1 MRCECGEPIEPGQK
15 FCIVCGRK
23 IIDAAVSDEDAS
35 LVRNTVDQDDA
46 APDDSSGLTDGS
58 EAVSDGDT
66 AVLDDFSLVTDESSN
81 KADDFETDD
90 SSVPSHESG
99 KKRTWHKVI
108 IAVIVVLAL
117 VLAGFGGFALWGMK
131 NGAAKTSASDKDTVH
146 YSDSKASKVHKK
158 TVIVLYGKD
167 GKPLEQY
174 KVNVMDDSGAV
185 SSHSVTDGEFT
196 PDEVGMKP
204 GKQYTV
210 VAKDPSGN
218 VYSLPKTDVRPDSE
232 ASDAVHGD
240 KLDVKPSDS
249 QQDAKTEES
258 SSCSRQKMYL
268 AYYDVISSLQEKYGE
283 GKVATDSG
291 YDAGYLHGLS
301 VVLLADSDGDG
312 ENDEL
317 ITVHDNESGKT
328 DTDLMG
334 WRYKP
339 EGWTVQAW
347 NYDSEKGKASAWYKG
362 KPVST
367 QSGWVFLELASN
379 KNGEI
384 TLTDGGMPGSDGDY
398 DYTDYLL
405 SPIGPQIS
413 MEGDGEHTL
422 IQGKETLSKTQETID
437 TIKQGMMTDC
447 NVSSAKSDD
456 SSKTVDDMQIAVG
469 GSYAKGYVLRDGVVW
484 AIDDN
489 GKASKLTGMPA
500 ISKLFIGGFN
510 GNYALAKD
518 GSLWAWGNPLSI
530 FGLGSLGDGKP
541 GEDDFNKKSDKPV
554 KVHNLK
560 NVATMYSGQGRSY
573 AVLKD
578 GTAWTWGDECSSS
591 GCSESYG
598 EEILE
603 PKQIDGL
610 KDVIDI
616 AGWYGV
622 NYALKSDG
630 TVLRWIDSKG
640 TAKPDLPLEPTDIYG
655 LPKIKSM
662 SIGYEG
668 RYFLD
673 EQGNVWTPSTSS
685 GVETT
690 VTEPVT
696 LSALPSIKM
705 IKQVDANED
714 VGPVAYFIGTDGEL
728 WAHGANGATC
738 GGGNSAALGDGTCT
752 TSDDPVQA
760 KGISKVRDVTVAWGN
775 SWALTDSGDL
785 YQWGTCNG
793 SGEQANIPKKI
804 ESGSVQKIYAAP
816 SSYLMMVKKDGSIW
830 GKSVS
835 PTGDSGDFIQIQGIE

>member
-23 IIDAAVSDEDAS
+23 ITDGVVSDEDTS
-35 LVRNTVDQDDA
+35 PVRNTADQADA
-46 APDDSSGLTDGS
+46 TPDDSSKLS
-58 EAVSDGDT
+58 GDSAEVPGDDT
-66 AVLDDFSLVTDESSN
+66 VVLDDFSSVSDESSDE
-81 KADDFETDD
+81 KDG
-90 SSVPSHESG
+90 SSVPSHGS
-99 KKRTWHKVI
+99 KSKRAWHKVI
-108 IAVIVVLAL
+108 IAVLVVLAL

-131 NGAAKTSASDKDTVH
+131 NGAAKASASDKNTVH

-174 KVNVMDDSGAV
+174 QVNVMDSSGSV
-185 SSHSVTDGEFT
+185 SSHSVTDGQFT

-218 VYSLPKTDVRPDSE
+218 VYSLPKTNVRPDSDT
-232 ASDAVHGD
+232 SDDVHGD

-249 QQDAKTEES
+249 QQDSKTEES
-258 SSCSRQKMYL
+258 SACAKQKMYL
-268 AYYDVISSLQEKYGE
+268 AYYDVITSLQKKYGE
-283 GKVATDSG
+283 GEITTDSG

-312 ENDEL
+312 EDDEL
-317 ITVHDNESGKT
+317 ITVHDNDNDETGAEVL
-328 DTDLMG
+328 DD
-334 WRYKP
+334 WRSSP

-347 NYDSEKGKASAWYKG
+347 SYDAETGKASDWYKEN
-362 KPVST
+362 PVHSNG
-367 QSGWVFLELASN
+367 GWFFFEQAADENGRVTLPDSEILGYDSNLE
-379 KNGEI
+379 
-384 TLTDGGMPGSDGDY
+384 
-398 DYTDYLL
+398 YTDYLL
-405 SPIGPQIS
+405 SPIGSRFSLGSLGNNHAIIS
-413 MEGDGEHTL
+413 GED
-422 IQGKETLSKTQETID
+422 TLSKTQETID
-437 TIKQGMMTDC
+437 TIKQCMMADC

-456 SSKTVDDMQIAVG
+456 SSKAVDDMQIAVG

-489 GKASKLTGMPA
+489 GKASKMTGLPA
-500 ISKLFIGGFN
+500 VSKLFIGGFN

-518 GSLWAWGNPLSI
+518 GSLWAWGNPSSI

-541 GEDDFNKKSDKPV
+541 GEDDFSKKSGNPV

-560 NVATMYSGQGRSY
+560 NVATMYSGLGRSY

-591 GCSESYG
+591 GCSESDG

-610 KDVIDI
+610 QDVVDV
-616 AGWYGV
+616 AGWHGV

-630 TVLRWIDSKG
+630 SVLRWVDKRRSYDG
-640 TAKPDLPLEPTDIYG
+640 DLPLKPTAISG
-655 LPKIKSM
+655 LPKIKSI
-662 SIGYEG
+662 SIGYAG
-668 RYFLD
+668 FCLLD
-673 EQGNVWTPSTSS
+673 EQGNVWDTYSYSS
-685 GVETT
+685 GDEPLVE
-690 VTEPVT
+690 PRK
-696 LSALPSIKM
+696 LKNLPAIKT

-714 VGPVAYFIGTDGEL
+714 VGNVAYFIGTNGEL
-728 WAHGANGATC
+728 WAYGSNSATC
-738 GGGNSAALGDGTCT
+738 GDGNSAALGDGTCT
-752 TSDDPVQA
+752 TPDDPVQV
-760 KGISKVRDVTVAWGN
+760 KGVSKVRDVTVAWGS

-793 SGEQANIPKKI
+793 TGEKANIPKKI
-804 ESGSVQKIYAAP
+804 ESGSVQQIYAAP

-835 PTGDSGDFIQIQGIE
+835 PTGKSDDFTQIQGIK

>member
-23 IIDAAVSDEDAS
+23 ITDAAVPDEDAS
-35 LVRNTVDQDDA
+35 LVRNIVDQDDA
-46 APDDSSGLTDGS
+46 APDDSSELSDDSAKVPDDDTVVLGDLS
-58 EAVSDGDT
+58 SVS
-66 AVLDDFSLVTDESSN
+66 DESS
-81 KADDFETDD
+81 DETDD

-117 VLAGFGGFALWGMK
+117 VLVGFGGFALWGMK
-131 NGAAKTSASDKDTVH
+131 NSVAKTATSDKDTVH
-146 YSDSKASKVHKK
+146 YSDSKASKIHKK

-174 KVNVMDDSGAV
+174 QVNVMDGSGEI
-185 SSHSVTDGEFT
+185 SSHSVTNGQFT
-196 PDEVGMKP
+196 PAEVGMKP

-218 VYSLPKTDVRPDSE
+218 VYSLPKTNVRPDSDT
-232 ASDAVHGD
+232 SGDVHGD

-258 SSCSRQKMYL
+258 SACAKQKMYL
-268 AYYDVISSLQEKYGE
+268 AYYDVIASLQKKYGE
-283 GKVATDSG
+283 GEIRADSE
-291 YDAGYLHGLS
+291 DDPGYLHGLS
-301 VVLLADSDGDG
+301 IVLLIDSDGDG
-312 ENDEL
+312 DGDEL
-317 ITVHDNESGKT
+317 VTVHDTENDKNIHSVWGYGTEKWAVQT
-328 DTDLMG
+328 
-334 WRYKP
+334 WRY
-339 EGWTVQAW
+339 
-347 NYDSEKGKASAWYKG
+347 DEKTGKALNEHKG
-362 KPVST
+362 EPSHRNG
-367 QSGWVFLELASN
+367 GWIFLELIMD
-379 KNGEI
+379 KNGHV
-384 TLTDGGMPGSDGDY
+384 TLQEGEDHELNSDSE
-398 DYTDYLL
+398 YTNYQIF
-405 SPIGPQIS
+405 PIGDQFTSESSENYTRIS
-413 MEGDGEHTL
+413 GE
-422 IQGKETLSKTQETID
+422 ETLSKTQETID

-456 SSKTVDDMQIAVG
+456 SSKAVDDMQIAVG

-489 GKASKLTGMPA
+489 GKASKMTGLPV

-518 GSLWAWGNPLSI
+518 GSLWAWGNPSSI
-530 FGLGSLGDGKP
+530 DSTGSLGDGKSGSDYGSEGP
-541 GEDDFNKKSDKPV
+541 DKPV
-554 KVHNLK
+554 KVHGLK
-560 NVATMYSGQGRSY
+560 NVVTVHSGIGKSY

-578 GTAWTWGDECSSS
+578 GTAWVWGDDRSLPGGDDSI
-591 GCSESYG
+591 G
-598 EEILE
+598 EAIHE
-603 PKQIDGL
+603 PEQVDGL
-610 KDVIDI
+610 KDVVDF
-616 AGWYGV
+616 AGWYDV

-690 VTEPVT
+690 VTEPVK

-714 VGPVAYFIGTDGEL
+714 VGGVAYFIGTNGEL
-728 WAHGANGATC
+728 WAYGSNGATC
-738 GGGNSAALGDGTCT
+738 GDGNSAALGDGTCT
-752 TSDDPVQA
+752 TPDDPVRV

-785 YQWGTCNG
+785 YQWGTRNG

-804 ESGSVQKIYAAP
+804 ESGSVRKIYAAP

-830 GKSVS
+830 GMSVS
-835 PTGDSGDFIQIQGIE
+835 PTGKSDDFTQIQGIK

>member
-23 IIDAAVSDEDAS
+23 IADGAVPDEGAS
-35 LVRNTVDQDDA
+35 LVRNMVDQA
-46 APDDSSGLTDGS
+46 ETAPDDSS
-58 EAVSDGDT
+58 SDLSDDSVKVPDDDT
-66 AVLDDFSLVTDESSN
+66 VVLDDLPSVSDESS
-81 KADDFETDD
+81 DETDD

-99 KKRTWHKVI
+99 KKRTWHKAI

-117 VLAGFGGFALWGMK
+117 VLAGFVGLTLWGMK
-131 NGAAKTSASDKDTVH
+131 DGAAKPSASDKDTVH
-146 YSDSKASKVHKK
+146 YSDSKASKVRRK

-167 GKPLEQY
+167 GKPLERY
-174 KVNVMDDSGAV
+174 KVNVMDSSGVV
-185 SSHSVTDGEFT
+185 SSHSVTDGQFT
-196 PDEVGMKP
+196 PDELGMKP

-232 ASDAVHGD
+232 TSGDVHGD
-240 KLDVKPSDS
+240 KLDVKPSDG
-249 QQDAKTEES
+249 QQESKTEES
-258 SSCSRQKMYL
+258 SACSRQKMYL
-268 AYYDVISSLQEKYGE
+268 AYYDVITSLQKKYGE
-283 GKVATDSG
+283 GEVATDSG

-301 VVLLADSDGDG
+301 IVLLADSDGDG
-312 ENDEL
+312 EDDEL
-317 ITVHDNESGKT
+317 ITVHDNDNDETGA
-328 DTDLMG
+328 DVLDD
-334 WRYKP
+334 WRSSP

-347 NYDSEKGKASAWYKG
+347 SYDAETSKASDWYKENPVHSNGGWFFFEQAADENGRVTLPDSEIPGYDEN
-362 KPVST
+362 
-367 QSGWVFLELASN
+367 LE
-379 KNGEI
+379 
-384 TLTDGGMPGSDGDY
+384 
-398 DYTDYLL
+398 YTDYLL
-405 SPIGPQIS
+405 SPIGSQYSFEGKDLNHTQIS
-413 MEGDGEHTL
+413 GE
-422 IQGKETLSKTQETID
+422 ETLSKTQETID
-437 TIKQGMMTDC
+437 TIKQGMMADC
-447 NVSSAKSDD
+447 NVSSAKSND
-456 SSKTVDDMQIAVG
+456 SSKTADDVQIAVG

-489 GKASKLTGMPA
+489 GKASKMTGLPV

-518 GSLWAWGNPLSI
+518 GSLWAWGNPSSI

-541 GEDDFNKKSDKPV
+541 GDDDFSKKSGNPV

-560 NVATMYSGQGRSY
+560 NVATMYSGLGRSY

-591 GCSESYG
+591 GCSESDG

-610 KDVIDI
+610 KDVVDI
-616 AGWYGV
+616 AGWHGV

-630 TVLRWIDSKG
+630 TVLRWVDERHSYDG
-640 TAKPDLPLEPTDIYG
+640 DLPLKPTAISG
-655 LPKIKSM
+655 LPKIKSI
-662 SIGYEG
+662 SIGYAG
-668 RYFLD
+668 FCLLD
-673 EQGNVWTPSTSS
+673 EQGNVWDTYSYSS
-685 GVETT
+685 SSAEPLVE
-690 VTEPVT
+690 PRKMKN
-696 LSALPSIKM
+696 LPAIKS

-714 VGPVAYFIGTDGEL
+714 VGGVAYFIGTNGEL
-728 WAHGANGATC
+728 WAYGSNGATC
-738 GGGNSAALGDGTCT
+738 GAGNNAALGDGTCT
-752 TSDDPVQA
+752 TPDDPVRV
-760 KGISKVRDVTVAWGN
+760 KGVSKVRDVTVAWGS

-804 ESGSVQKIYAAP
+804 ESGSVRKIYAAP

-835 PTGDSGDFIQIQGIE
+835 PTGESDDFTQIRGIK

>member
-1 MRCECGEPIEPGQK
+1 MRCECGEPIDPGQK

-23 IIDAAVSDEDAS
+23 ITDAAVPDEDAS
-35 LVRNTVDQDDA
+35 PVRNTVDQDDA
-46 APDDSSGLTDGS
+46 VPDDSSVLSDGS
-58 EAVSDGDT
+58 ATVSDGDT
-66 AVLDDFSLVTDESSN
+66 VVLDDLSSVSDGSLE
-81 KADDFETDD
+81 EMDD
-90 SSVPSHESG
+90 SSVPSRGS
-99 KKRTWHKVI
+99 KSKRVWHKVI
-108 IAVIVVLAL
+108 IAVLVVLAL
-117 VLAGFGGFALWGMK
+117 VLAGLGGFALWGMK
-131 NGAAKTSASDKDTVH
+131 NGAAKTSVSDKDTVH

-185 SSHSVTDGEFT
+185 SSHAVTDGQFT

-204 GKQYTV
+204 GKQYMV

-218 VYSLPKTDVRPDSE
+218 VYSLPKMDVRSDSE
-232 ASDAVHGD
+232 TSGDVHGD

-249 QQDAKTEES
+249 QQDSKTEES
-258 SSCSRQKMYL
+258 SACSRQKMYL
-268 AYYDVISSLQEKYGE
+268 AYYDVISSLQKKYGE
-283 GKVATDSG
+283 GEVATDSG

-312 ENDEL
+312 EDDEL
-317 ITVHDNESGKT
+317 ITVHDNDNDKT
-328 DTDLMG
+328 GADVLDD
-334 WRYKP
+334 WRSSP

-347 NYDSEKGKASAWYKG
+347 SYNTETGKASDWYKEN
-362 KPVST
+362 PVHSNG
-367 QSGWVFLELASN
+367 GWFFFEQAADENGRGTLPDSEILGYDSNLE
-379 KNGEI
+379 
-384 TLTDGGMPGSDGDY
+384 
-398 DYTDYLL
+398 YTDYLL
-405 SPIGPQIS
+405 SPIGSQFSLGSLGNNHAIIS
-413 MEGDGEHTL
+413 GEDAL
-422 IQGKETLSKTQETID
+422 AKTQETIY
-437 TIKQGMMTDC
+437 TIKQGMMADC
-447 NVSSAKSDD
+447 NVSQAKAND
-456 SSKTVDDMQIAVG
+456 SSKAADDMQIAVG
-469 GSYAKGYVLRDGVVW
+469 GNYAKGYVLRDGVVW

-489 GKASKLTGMPA
+489 EKASKMTGLPV

-518 GSLWAWGNPLSI
+518 GSLWAWGNPASI
-530 FGLGSLGDGKP
+530 FGLGSLGNGKP
-541 GEDDFNKKSDKPV
+541 GEDDFSEKSGKPV

-560 NVATMYSGQGRSY
+560 NVATMYSGLGRSY

-610 KDVIDI
+610 KDIIDI

-690 VTEPVT
+690 VTEPVK

-714 VGPVAYFIGTDGEL
+714 VGGVVYFIGTNGEL
-728 WAHGANGATC
+728 WAYGSNGATC
-738 GGGNSAALGDGTCT
+738 GDGNSAALGDGTCT
-752 TSDDPVQA
+752 TPDDPVQV
-760 KGISKVRDVTVAWGN
+760 KGVSKVRDVTVAWGN

-804 ESGSVQKIYAAP
+804 ESDSVRKIYAAP
-816 SSYLMMVKKDGSIW
+816 LPYLMMVKKDGSIW

-835 PTGDSGDFIQIQGIE
+835 PTGESDDFTQIQGIK

>member
-1 MRCECGEPIEPGQK
+1 MRCECGEPIESGQK

-23 IIDAAVSDEDAS
+23 IVDAAVSDEDAS

-58 EAVSDGDT
+58 EAVSDSDT
-66 AVLDDFSLVTDESSN
+66 AVLDVFSLVTDESSD

-99 KKRTWHKVI
+99 KKHTWHKVT

-174 KVNVMDDSGAV
+174 QVNVMDDSGAV
-185 SSHSVTDGEFT
+185 SSHSVTNGEFT

-258 SSCSRQKMYL
+258 SSCAKQKMYL
-268 AYYDVISSLQEKYGE
+268 AYYDVIASLQKKYGE
-283 GKVATDSG
+283 GEIRADTED
-291 YDAGYLHGLS
+291 DPGYLHGLS
-301 VVLLADSDGDG
+301 IVLLIDSDGDG
-312 ENDEL
+312 DGDEL
-317 ITVHDNESGKT
+317 VTVHDTENDKNKHSVWGYGTEKWAVQT
-328 DTDLMG
+328 
-334 WRYKP
+334 WRY
-339 EGWTVQAW
+339 
-347 NYDSEKGKASAWYKG
+347 DEKTGKALNEHKG
-362 KPVST
+362 EPSH
-367 QSGWVFLELASN
+367 SNGGWIFLELIMD
-379 KNGEI
+379 KDGHVTLQEGEDHE
-384 TLTDGGMPGSDGDY
+384 LNSDSE
-398 DYTDYLL
+398 YTNYQIL
-405 SPIGPQIS
+405 PIGDQFTSESSENYTRIS
-413 MEGDGEHTL
+413 GE
-422 IQGKETLSKTQETID
+422 ETLSKTQETID

-447 NVSSAKSDD
+447 NVSSVKSDD
-456 SSKTVDDMQIAVG
+456 SSKAVDDMQIAVG

-489 GKASKLTGMPA
+489 GKASKMTGLPV

-518 GSLWAWGNPLSI
+518 GSLWAWGSPESI

-541 GEDDFNKKSDKPV
+541 GEDDFSKKSGKPV

-560 NVATMYSGQGRSY
+560 NVATMYSGLGRSY
-573 AVLKD
+573 AVLQD

-591 GCSESYG
+591 GCGESDG

-610 KDVIDI
+610 EDVVDV
-616 AGWYGV
+616 AGWHGV

-630 TVLRWIDSKG
+630 SVLRWVDKRRSYDG
-640 TAKPDLPLEPTDIYG
+640 DLPLKPTAISG
-655 LPKIKSM
+655 LPKIKSI
-662 SIGYEG
+662 SIGYAG
-668 RYFLD
+668 FCLLD
-673 EQGNVWTPSTSS
+673 EQGNVWDTYSYSS
-685 GVETT
+685 GAEPLVE
-690 VTEPVT
+690 PRK
-696 LSALPSIKM
+696 LKNLPAIKT

-714 VGPVAYFIGTDGEL
+714 VGNVAYFIGANGEL
-728 WAHGANGATC
+728 WAYGSNGATC
-738 GGGNSAALGDGTCT
+738 GDGNSAALGDGTCT
-752 TSDDPVQA
+752 TPDDPVQV
-760 KGISKVRDVTVAWGN
+760 KGVSKVRDVTVAWGS

-793 SGEQANIPKKI
+793 TGEKANIPKKI
-804 ESGSVQKIYAAP
+804 ESGSVQQIYAAP

-835 PTGDSGDFIQIQGIE
+835 STGKSDDFTQIQGIE

>member
-23 IIDAAVSDEDAS
+23 IIDAVVSDEDAS
-35 LVRNTVDQDDA
+35 LVQNTVDQDDA
-46 APDDSSGLTDGS
+46 APDDSSGLSDGS
-58 EAVSDGDT
+58 AAVSDGDT
-66 AVLDDFSLVTDESSN
+66 AVSDDFSPVTDESS
-81 KADDFETDD
+81 DETDG
-90 SSVPSHESG
+90 SLVPSHESG
-99 KKRTWHKVI
+99 KKRTRHKVI

-146 YSDSKASKVHKK
+146 YSDSKASKVHKR

-185 SSHSVTDGEFT
+185 SSHSVTDGQFT

-240 KLDVKPSDS
+240 KLNVKPSDS
-249 QQDAKTEES
+249 QQDSKTEES
-258 SSCSRQKMYL
+258 SACSRQKMYL
-268 AYYDVISSLQEKYGE
+268 AYYDVISSLQKKYGE
-283 GKVATDSG
+283 GEVATDSG

-312 ENDEL
+312 EDDEL
-317 ITVHDNESGKT
+317 ITVHDNDNDKT
-328 DTDLMG
+328 GADVLDD
-334 WRYKP
+334 WRSSP

-347 NYDSEKGKASAWYKG
+347 SYNTETGKASDWYKEN
-362 KPVST
+362 PVHSNG
-367 QSGWVFLELASN
+367 GWFFFEQAADENGRVTLPDSEILGYDSNLE
-379 KNGEI
+379 
-384 TLTDGGMPGSDGDY
+384 
-398 DYTDYLL
+398 YTDYLL
-405 SPIGPQIS
+405 SPIGSQFSLGSLGNNHAIIS
-413 MEGDGEHTL
+413 GEDA
-422 IQGKETLSKTQETID
+422 LSKTQETIY
-437 TIKQGMMTDC
+437 TIKQGMMADC
-447 NVSSAKSDD
+447 NVSQAKAND
-456 SSKTVDDMQIAVG
+456 SSKAADDMQIAVG

-489 GKASKLTGMPA
+489 EKALKMTGLPV

-518 GSLWAWGNPLSI
+518 GSLWAWGNPSSI
-530 FGLGSLGDGKP
+530 FGLGSLGNGKP
-541 GEDDFNKKSDKPV
+541 GEDDFSEKSGKPV

-560 NVATMYSGQGRSY
+560 NVATMYSGLGRSY

-610 KDVIDI
+610 KDIIDI
-616 AGWYGV
+616 AGWHGV

-630 TVLRWIDSKG
+630 TVLRWIDSNG

-673 EQGNVWTPSTSS
+673 EQGNVWTPSMSS

-690 VTEPVT
+690 VTEPVG

-752 TSDDPVQA
+752 TSDDPVQV

-804 ESGSVQKIYAAP
+804 ESDSVRKIYAAP

-835 PTGDSGDFIQIQGIE
+835 PTGDSGDFTQIQGIE

>member
-23 IIDAAVSDEDAS
+23 IIDAVVSDEDAS
-35 LVRNTVDQDDA
+35 LVQNTVDQDDA
-46 APDDSSGLTDGS
+46 APDDSSGLSDGS
-58 EAVSDGDT
+58 AAVSDGDT
-66 AVLDDFSLVTDESSN
+66 AVSDDFSPVTDESS
-81 KADDFETDD
+81 DETDG
-90 SSVPSHESG
+90 SLVPSHESG
-99 KKRTWHKVI
+99 KKRTRHKVI

-146 YSDSKASKVHKK
+146 YSDSKASKVHKR

-167 GKPLEQY
+167 GKPLERY
-174 KVNVMDDSGAV
+174 KVNVMDSSGAV
-185 SSHSVTDGEFT
+185 SSHSVTDGQFT

-249 QQDAKTEES
+249 QQDSKTEES
-258 SSCSRQKMYL
+258 SACSRQKMYL
-268 AYYDVISSLQEKYGE
+268 AYYDVISSLQKKYGE
-283 GKVATDSG
+283 GEVATDSG

-312 ENDEL
+312 EDDEL
-317 ITVHDNESGKT
+317 ITVHDNDNDKT
-328 DTDLMG
+328 GADVLDD
-334 WRYKP
+334 WRSSP

-347 NYDSEKGKASAWYKG
+347 SYNTETGKASDWYKEN
-362 KPVST
+362 PVHSNG
-367 QSGWVFLELASN
+367 GWFFFEQAADENGRVTLPDSEILGYDSNLE
-379 KNGEI
+379 
-384 TLTDGGMPGSDGDY
+384 
-398 DYTDYLL
+398 YTDYLL
-405 SPIGPQIS
+405 SPIGSQFSLGSLGNNHAIIS
-413 MEGDGEHTL
+413 GEDA
-422 IQGKETLSKTQETID
+422 LSKTQETIY
-437 TIKQGMMTDC
+437 TIKQGMMADC
-447 NVSSAKSDD
+447 NVSQAKAND
-456 SSKTVDDMQIAVG
+456 SSKAADDMQIAVG

-489 GKASKLTGMPA
+489 EKALKLTGMPA

-518 GSLWAWGNPLSI
+518 GSLWAWGNPSSI
-530 FGLGSLGDGKP
+530 FGLGSLGNGKP
-541 GEDDFNKKSDKPV
+541 GEDDFSEKSGKPV

-560 NVATMYSGQGRSY
+560 NVATMYSGLGRSY

-610 KDVIDI
+610 KDIIDI
-616 AGWYGV
+616 AGWHGV

-630 TVLRWIDSKG
+630 TVLRWIDSNG

-673 EQGNVWTPSTSS
+673 EQGNVWTPSMSS

-690 VTEPVT
+690 VTEPVG

-752 TSDDPVQA
+752 TSDDPVQV

-804 ESGSVQKIYAAP
+804 ESDSVRKIYAAP

-835 PTGDSGDFIQIQGIE
+835 PTGDSGDFTQIQGIE

>member
-23 IIDAAVSDEDAS
+23 IADGAVPDEGAS
-35 LVRNTVDQDDA
+35 LVRNMVDQA
-46 APDDSSGLTDGS
+46 ETAPDDSS
-58 EAVSDGDT
+58 SD
-66 AVLDDFSLVTDESSN
+66 LS
-81 KADDFETDD
+81 DD

-99 KKRTWHKVI
+99 KKRTWHKAI

-117 VLAGFGGFALWGMK
+117 VLAGFVGLTLWGMK
-131 NGAAKTSASDKDTVH
+131 DGAAKPSASDKDTVH
-146 YSDSKASKVHKK
+146 YSDSKASKVRRK

-167 GKPLEQY
+167 GKPLERY
-174 KVNVMDDSGAV
+174 KVNVMDSSGVV
-185 SSHSVTDGEFT
+185 SSHSVTDGQFT
-196 PDEVGMKP
+196 PDEFGMKP

-218 VYSLPKTDVRPDSE
+218 VYSLPKTDVRPDDETSG
-232 ASDAVHGD
+232 DVHGD
-240 KLDVKPSDS
+240 KLDVKPSDG
-249 QQDAKTEES
+249 QQESKTEES
-258 SSCSRQKMYL
+258 SACSRQKMYL
-268 AYYDVISSLQEKYGE
+268 AYYDVITSLQKKYGE
-283 GKVATDSG
+283 GEVATDSG

-301 VVLLADSDGDG
+301 IVLLADSDGDG
-312 ENDEL
+312 EDDEL
-317 ITVHDNESGKT
+317 ITVHDNDNDETGA
-328 DTDLMG
+328 DVLDD
-334 WRYKP
+334 WRSSP

-347 NYDSEKGKASAWYKG
+347 SYDAETSKASDWYKENPVHSNGGWFFFEQAADESGRVTLPDSEIPGYDEN
-362 KPVST
+362 
-367 QSGWVFLELASN
+367 LE
-379 KNGEI
+379 
-384 TLTDGGMPGSDGDY
+384 
-398 DYTDYLL
+398 YTDYLL
-405 SPIGPQIS
+405 SPIGSQYSFEGKDLNHTQIS
-413 MEGDGEHTL
+413 GE
-422 IQGKETLSKTQETID
+422 ETLSKTQETIG
-437 TIKQGMMTDC
+437 TIKQGMMADC
-447 NVSSAKSDD
+447 NVSSAKAND
-456 SSKTVDDMQIAVG
+456 SSKTADDVQIAVG

-489 GKASKLTGMPA
+489 GKASKMTGLPV

-518 GSLWAWGNPLSI
+518 GSLWAWGNPASI

-541 GEDDFNKKSDKPV
+541 GDDDFSKKSGNPV

-560 NVATMYSGQGRSY
+560 NVATMYSGLGRSY

-610 KDVIDI
+610 KDIIDI

-630 TVLRWIDSKG
+630 TVLRWVDERHSYDG
-640 TAKPDLPLEPTDIYG
+640 DLPLKPTAISG
-655 LPKIKSM
+655 LPKIKSI
-662 SIGYEG
+662 SIGYAG
-668 RYFLD
+668 FCLLD
-673 EQGNVWTPSTSS
+673 EQGNVWDTYSYSS
-685 GVETT
+685 SSAEPLVE
-690 VTEPVT
+690 PRKMKN
-696 LSALPSIKM
+696 LPAIKS

-714 VGPVAYFIGTDGEL
+714 VGGVAYFIGTNGEL
-728 WAHGANGATC
+728 WAYGSNGATC
-738 GGGNSAALGDGTCT
+738 GDGNSAALGDGTCT
-752 TSDDPVQA
+752 TPDDPVRV
-760 KGISKVRDVTVAWGN
+760 KGVSKVRDVTVAWGS

-804 ESGSVQKIYAAP
+804 ESGSVRKIYAAP

-835 PTGDSGDFIQIQGIE
+835 PTGESDDFTQIQGIK

>member
-23 IIDAAVSDEDAS
+23 ITDAAVPDEDAL
-35 LVRNTVDQDDA
+35 LVRNTADQGDA
-46 APDDSSGLTDGS
+46 APDDSSELSDDS
-58 EAVSDGDT
+58 AKVSDGDT
-66 AVLDDFSLVTDESSN
+66 VVLGDLSSVSDESSDE
-81 KADDFETDD
+81 ADDFETDD
-90 SSVPSHESG
+90 SSVPSHGSG

-131 NGAAKTSASDKDTVH
+131 NGAAKTATSDKDTVH

-185 SSHSVTDGEFT
+185 SSHSVTGGQFT

-210 VAKDPSGN
+210 VAKDSSGN
-218 VYSLPKTDVRPDSE
+218 VYSLPKTNVRPDSD
-232 ASDAVHGD
+232 ASDDVHGD

-249 QQDAKTEES
+249 QQDSKTEES
-258 SSCSRQKMYL
+258 SACAKQKMYL
-268 AYYDVISSLQEKYGE
+268 AYYDVISSLQKKYGE
-283 GKVATDSG
+283 GEIRTDTE
-291 YDAGYLHGLS
+291 DDPGYLHGLS
-301 VVLLADSDGDG
+301 IVLLIDSDGDG
-312 ENDEL
+312 DDEL
-317 ITVHDNESGKT
+317 VTVHDTESDKNKHSVWGYETEKWAVQT
-328 DTDLMG
+328 
-334 WRYKP
+334 WRY
-339 EGWTVQAW
+339 
-347 NYDSEKGKASAWYKG
+347 DEKTGKALNEHKG
-362 KPVST
+362 EPSH
-367 QSGWVFLELASN
+367 SNGGWIFLELIMD
-379 KNGEI
+379 KDGHVTLQEGEDHE
-384 TLTDGGMPGSDGDY
+384 LNSDSE
-398 DYTDYLL
+398 YTNYQIF
-405 SPIGPQIS
+405 PIGDQFTSESSENYTRIS
-413 MEGDGEHTL
+413 GE
-422 IQGKETLSKTQETID
+422 ETLSKTQETID
-437 TIKQGMMTDC
+437 TITQGMMTDC

-456 SSKTVDDMQIAVG
+456 SSKAVDDMQIAVG

-489 GKASKLTGMPA
+489 GKASKMTGLPV

-518 GSLWAWGNPLSI
+518 GSLWAWGNPSSI

-541 GEDDFNKKSDKPV
+541 GDDDFSKKSGSPV

-560 NVATMYSGQGRSY
+560 NVTTMYSGLGRSY

-610 KDVIDI
+610 EDVVDV
-616 AGWYGV
+616 AGWHGV

-662 SIGYEG
+662 SIGYGG

-690 VTEPVT
+690 VTEPVK

-714 VGPVAYFIGTDGEL
+714 VGGVAYFIGTNGEL
-728 WAHGANGATC
+728 WAYGSNGATC
-738 GGGNSAALGDGTCT
+738 GDGNSAALGDGTCT
-752 TSDDPVQA
+752 TPDDPVRV

-804 ESGSVQKIYAAP
+804 ESGSVRKIYAAP

-835 PTGDSGDFIQIQGIE
+835 PTGKSDDFTQIQGIK

>member
-23 IIDAAVSDEDAS
+23 ITDAAVSDEDAS
-35 LVRNTVDQDDA
+35 PVQNTVDQDDA
-46 APDDSSGLTDGS
+46 VPDDSSGLSDGS
-58 EAVSDGDT
+58 AAVSDGGT
-66 AVLDDFSLVTDESSN
+66 AVSDDFSPVTDESS
-81 KADDFETDD
+81 DETDG
-90 SSVPSHESG
+90 SLVPSHESG
-99 KKRTWHKVI
+99 KKRTRHKVI

-117 VLAGFGGFALWGMK
+117 VLAGFGGFTLWGMK

-146 YSDSKASKVHKK
+146 YSDSKASKVHKR

-174 KVNVMDDSGAV
+174 KVNVMDNSGAV
-185 SSHSVTDGEFT
+185 SSHAVTGGEFT

-204 GKQYTV
+204 DKQYTV

-218 VYSLPKTDVRPDSE
+218 VYSLPKMDVRSDSE
-232 ASDAVHGD
+232 TSGDVHGD

-249 QQDAKTEES
+249 QQDSKTEES
-258 SSCSRQKMYL
+258 SACSRQKMYL
-268 AYYDVISSLQEKYGE
+268 AYYDVITSLQKKYGE
-283 GKVATDSG
+283 GEVATDSG
-291 YDAGYLHGLS
+291 YDAGYLQGLS
-301 VVLLADSDGDG
+301 IVLLADSDGDG
-312 ENDEL
+312 EDDEL
-317 ITVHDNESGKT
+317 ITVHDNDNDETGA
-328 DTDLMG
+328 DVLDD
-334 WRYKP
+334 WRSSP

-347 NYDSEKGKASAWYKG
+347 SYDAETSKASDWYKENPVHSNGGWFFFEQAADENGRVTLPDSEILGYDSN
-362 KPVST
+362 
-367 QSGWVFLELASN
+367 LE
-379 KNGEI
+379 
-384 TLTDGGMPGSDGDY
+384 
-398 DYTDYLL
+398 YTDYLL
-405 SPIGPQIS
+405 SPIGSQFSLGSLGNNHAIIS
-413 MEGDGEHTL
+413 GEDA
-422 IQGKETLSKTQETID
+422 LSKTQETIY
-437 TIKQGMMTDC
+437 TIKQGMMADC
-447 NVSSAKSDD
+447 NVSQAKAND
-456 SSKTVDDMQIAVG
+456 SSKAADDMQIAVG

-489 GKASKLTGMPA
+489 EKALKLTGMPA

-518 GSLWAWGNPLSI
+518 GSLWAWGNPSSI
-530 FGLGSLGDGKP
+530 FGLGSLGNGKP
-541 GEDDFNKKSDKPV
+541 GEDDFSEKSGKPV

-560 NVATMYSGQGRSY
+560 NVATMYSGLGRSY

-610 KDVIDI
+610 KDIIDI
-616 AGWYGV
+616 AGWHGV

-630 TVLRWIDSKG
+630 TVLRWIDSNG

-690 VTEPVT
+690 VTEPVK

-752 TSDDPVQA
+752 TSDDPVQV

-785 YQWGTCNG
+785 YQWGTYNG

>member
-23 IIDAAVSDEDAS
+23 IADGAVPDEGAS
-35 LVRNTVDQDDA
+35 LVRNMVDQA
-46 APDDSSGLTDGS
+46 ETAPDDSS
-58 EAVSDGDT
+58 SDLSDDSVKVPDDDT
-66 AVLDDFSLVTDESSN
+66 VVLDDLPSVSDESS
-81 KADDFETDD
+81 DETDD

-99 KKRTWHKVI
+99 KKRTWHKAI

-117 VLAGFGGFALWGMK
+117 VLAGFVGLTLWGMK
-131 NGAAKTSASDKDTVH
+131 DGAAKPSASDKDTVH
-146 YSDSKASKVHKK
+146 YSDSKASKVRRK

-167 GKPLEQY
+167 GKPLERY
-174 KVNVMDDSGAV
+174 KVNVMDSSGVV
-185 SSHSVTDGEFT
+185 SSHSVTDGQFT
-196 PDEVGMKP
+196 PDEFGMKP

-218 VYSLPKTDVRPDSE
+218 VYSLPKTDVRPDDETSG
-232 ASDAVHGD
+232 DVHGD
-240 KLDVKPSDS
+240 KLDVKPSDG
-249 QQDAKTEES
+249 QQESKTEES
-258 SSCSRQKMYL
+258 SACSRQKMYL
-268 AYYDVISSLQEKYGE
+268 AYYDVITSLQKKYGE
-283 GKVATDSG
+283 GEVATDPG

-301 VVLLADSDGDG
+301 IVLLADSDGDG
-312 ENDEL
+312 EDDEL
-317 ITVHDNESGKT
+317 ITVHDNDNDETGA
-328 DTDLMG
+328 DVLDD
-334 WRYKP
+334 WRSSP

-347 NYDSEKGKASAWYKG
+347 SYDAETSKASDWYKENPVHSNGGWFFFEQAADESGRVTLPDSEIPGYDEN
-362 KPVST
+362 
-367 QSGWVFLELASN
+367 LE
-379 KNGEI
+379 
-384 TLTDGGMPGSDGDY
+384 
-398 DYTDYLL
+398 YTDYLL
-405 SPIGPQIS
+405 SPIGSQYSFEGKDLNHTQIS
-413 MEGDGEHTL
+413 GE
-422 IQGKETLSKTQETID
+422 ETLSKTQETID
-437 TIKQGMMTDC
+437 TIKQGMMADC
-447 NVSSAKSDD
+447 NVSSAKAND
-456 SSKTVDDMQIAVG
+456 SSKTADDVQIAVG

-489 GKASKLTGMPA
+489 GKASKMTGLPV

-518 GSLWAWGNPLSI
+518 GSLWAWGNPASI

-541 GEDDFNKKSDKPV
+541 GDDDFSKKSGNPV

-560 NVATMYSGQGRSY
+560 NVATMYSGLGRSY

-610 KDVIDI
+610 KDIIDI

-630 TVLRWIDSKG
+630 TVLRWVDERHSYDG
-640 TAKPDLPLEPTDIYG
+640 DLPLKPTAISG
-655 LPKIKSM
+655 LPKIKSI
-662 SIGYEG
+662 SIGYAG
-668 RYFLD
+668 FCLLD
-673 EQGNVWTPSTSS
+673 EQGNVWDTYSYSS
-685 GVETT
+685 SSAEPLVE
-690 VTEPVT
+690 PRKMKN
-696 LSALPSIKM
+696 LPAIKS

-714 VGPVAYFIGTDGEL
+714 VGGVAYFIGTNGEL
-728 WAHGANGATC
+728 WAYGSNGATC
-738 GGGNSAALGDGTCT
+738 GDGNSAALGDGTCMT
-752 TSDDPVQA
+752 PDDPVRV
-760 KGISKVRDVTVAWGN
+760 KGVSKVRDVTVAWGS
-775 SWALTDSGDL
+775 SWALTDSGDF

-804 ESGSVQKIYAAP
+804 ESGSVRKIYAAP

-835 PTGDSGDFIQIQGIE
+835 PTGESDDFTQIQGIK

>member
-23 IIDAAVSDEDAS
+23 IADGAVPDEGAS
-35 LVRNTVDQDDA
+35 LVRNMVDQA
-46 APDDSSGLTDGS
+46 ETAPDDSS
-58 EAVSDGDT
+58 SD
-66 AVLDDFSLVTDESSN
+66 LS
-81 KADDFETDD
+81 DD

-99 KKRTWHKVI
+99 KKRTWHKAI

-117 VLAGFGGFALWGMK
+117 VLAGFVGLTLWGMK
-131 NGAAKTSASDKDTVH
+131 DGAAKPSASDKDTVH
-146 YSDSKASKVHKK
+146 YSDSKASKVRRK

-167 GKPLEQY
+167 GKPLERY
-174 KVNVMDDSGAV
+174 KVNVMDSSGVV
-185 SSHSVTDGEFT
+185 SSHSVTDGQFT
-196 PDEVGMKP
+196 PDEFGMKP

-218 VYSLPKTDVRPDSE
+218 VYSLPKTDVRPDDETSG
-232 ASDAVHGD
+232 DVHGD
-240 KLDVKPSDS
+240 KLDVKPSDG
-249 QQDAKTEES
+249 QQESKTEES
-258 SSCSRQKMYL
+258 SACSRQKMYL
-268 AYYDVISSLQEKYGE
+268 AYYDVITSLQKKYGE
-283 GKVATDSG
+283 GEVATDSG

-301 VVLLADSDGDG
+301 IVLLADSDGDG
-312 ENDEL
+312 EDDEL
-317 ITVHDNESGKT
+317 ITVHDNDNDETGA
-328 DTDLMG
+328 DVLDD
-334 WRYKP
+334 WRSSP

-347 NYDSEKGKASAWYKG
+347 SYDAETSKASDWYKENPVHSNGGWFFFEQAADESGRVTLPDSEIPGYDEN
-362 KPVST
+362 
-367 QSGWVFLELASN
+367 LE
-379 KNGEI
+379 
-384 TLTDGGMPGSDGDY
+384 
-398 DYTDYLL
+398 YTDYLL
-405 SPIGPQIS
+405 SPIGSQYSFEGKDLNHTQIS
-413 MEGDGEHTL
+413 GE
-422 IQGKETLSKTQETID
+422 ETLSKTQETID
-437 TIKQGMMTDC
+437 TIKQGMMADC
-447 NVSSAKSDD
+447 NVSSAKAND
-456 SSKTVDDMQIAVG
+456 SSKTADDVQIAVG

-489 GKASKLTGMPA
+489 GKASKMTGLPV

-518 GSLWAWGNPLSI
+518 GSLWAWGNPASI

-541 GEDDFNKKSDKPV
+541 GDDDFSKKSGNPV

-560 NVATMYSGQGRSY
+560 NVATMYSGLGRSY

-610 KDVIDI
+610 KDIIDI

-630 TVLRWIDSKG
+630 TVLRWVDERHSYDG
-640 TAKPDLPLEPTDIYG
+640 DLPLKPTAISG
-655 LPKIKSM
+655 LPKIKSI
-662 SIGYEG
+662 SIGYAG
-668 RYFLD
+668 FCLLD
-673 EQGNVWTPSTSS
+673 EQGNVWDTYSYSS
-685 GVETT
+685 SSAEPLVE
-690 VTEPVT
+690 PRKMKN
-696 LSALPSIKM
+696 LPAIKS

-714 VGPVAYFIGTDGEL
+714 VGGVAYFIGTNGEL
-728 WAHGANGATC
+728 WAYGSNGATC
-738 GGGNSAALGDGTCT
+738 GDGNSAALGDGTCT
-752 TSDDPVQA
+752 TPDDPVRV
-760 KGISKVRDVTVAWGN
+760 KGVSKVRDVTVAWGS

-804 ESGSVQKIYAAP
+804 ESGSVRKIYAAP

-835 PTGDSGDFIQIQGIE
+835 PTGESDDFTQIQGIK

>member
-23 IIDAAVSDEDAS
+23 IIDAVVSDEDAS
-35 LVRNTVDQDDA
+35 LVQNTVDQDDA
-46 APDDSSGLTDGS
+46 APDDSSGLSDGS
-58 EAVSDGDT
+58 AAVSDGDT
-66 AVLDDFSLVTDESSN
+66 AVSDDFSPVTDESS
-81 KADDFETDD
+81 DETDG
-90 SSVPSHESG
+90 SLVPSHESG
-99 KKRTWHKVI
+99 KKRTRHKVI

-146 YSDSKASKVHKK
+146 YSDSKASKVHKR

-185 SSHSVTDGEFT
+185 SSHSVTDGQFT

-240 KLDVKPSDS
+240 KLNVKPSDS
-249 QQDAKTEES
+249 QQDSKTEES
-258 SSCSRQKMYL
+258 SACSRQKMYL
-268 AYYDVISSLQEKYGE
+268 AYYDVISSLQKKYGE
-283 GKVATDSG
+283 GEVATDSG

-312 ENDEL
+312 EDDEL
-317 ITVHDNESGKT
+317 ITVHDNDNDKT
-328 DTDLMG
+328 GADVLDD
-334 WRYKP
+334 WRSSP

-347 NYDSEKGKASAWYKG
+347 SYNTETGKASDWYKEN
-362 KPVST
+362 PVHSNG
-367 QSGWVFLELASN
+367 GWFFFEQAADENGRVTLPDSEILGYDSNLE
-379 KNGEI
+379 
-384 TLTDGGMPGSDGDY
+384 
-398 DYTDYLL
+398 YTDYLL
-405 SPIGPQIS
+405 SPIGSQFSLGSLGNNHAIIS
-413 MEGDGEHTL
+413 GEDA
-422 IQGKETLSKTQETID
+422 LSKTQETIY
-437 TIKQGMMTDC
+437 TIKQGMMADC
-447 NVSSAKSDD
+447 NVSQAKAND
-456 SSKTVDDMQIAVG
+456 SSKAADDMQIAVG

-484 AIDDN
+484 AINDN
-489 GKASKLTGMPA
+489 EKALKLTGMPA

-518 GSLWAWGNPLSI
+518 GSLWAWGNPSSI
-530 FGLGSLGDGKP
+530 FGLGSLGNGKP
-541 GEDDFNKKSDKPV
+541 GEDDFSEKSGKPV

-560 NVATMYSGQGRSY
+560 NVATMYSGLGRSY

-610 KDVIDI
+610 KDIIDI
-616 AGWYGV
+616 AGWHGV

-630 TVLRWIDSKG
+630 TVLRWIDSNG

-673 EQGNVWTPSTSS
+673 EQGNVWTPSMSS

-690 VTEPVT
+690 VTEPVG

-752 TSDDPVQA
+752 TSDDPVQV

-804 ESGSVQKIYAAP
+804 ESDSVRKIYAAP

-835 PTGDSGDFIQIQGIE
+835 PTGDSGDFTQIQGIE

>member
-23 IIDAAVSDEDAS
+23 IIDAVVSDEDAS
-35 LVRNTVDQDDA
+35 LVQNTVDQDDA
-46 APDDSSGLTDGS
+46 APDDSSGLSDGS
-58 EAVSDGDT
+58 AAVSDGDT
-66 AVLDDFSLVTDESSN
+66 AVSDDFSPVTDESS
-81 KADDFETDD
+81 DETDG
-90 SSVPSHESG
+90 SLVPSHESG
-99 KKRTWHKVI
+99 KKRTRHKVI

-146 YSDSKASKVHKK
+146 YSDSKASKVHKR

-185 SSHSVTDGEFT
+185 SSHSVTDGQFT

-240 KLDVKPSDS
+240 KLNVKPSDS
-249 QQDAKTEES
+249 QQDSKTEES
-258 SSCSRQKMYL
+258 SACSRQKMYL
-268 AYYDVISSLQEKYGE
+268 AYYDVISSLQKKYGE
-283 GKVATDSG
+283 GEVATDSG

-312 ENDEL
+312 EDDEL
-317 ITVHDNESGKT
+317 ITVHDNDNDKT
-328 DTDLMG
+328 GADVLDD
-334 WRYKP
+334 WRSSP

-347 NYDSEKGKASAWYKG
+347 SYNTETGKASDWYKEN
-362 KPVST
+362 PVHSNG
-367 QSGWVFLELASN
+367 GWFFFEQAADENGRVTLPDSEILGYDSNLE
-379 KNGEI
+379 
-384 TLTDGGMPGSDGDY
+384 
-398 DYTDYLL
+398 YTDYLL
-405 SPIGPQIS
+405 SPIGSQFSLGSLGNNHAIIS
-413 MEGDGEHTL
+413 GEDA
-422 IQGKETLSKTQETID
+422 LSKTQETIY
-437 TIKQGMMTDC
+437 TIKQGMMADC
-447 NVSSAKSDD
+447 NVSQAKAND
-456 SSKTVDDMQIAVG
+456 SSKAADDMQIAVG

-489 GKASKLTGMPA
+489 EKALKLTGMPA

-518 GSLWAWGNPLSI
+518 GSLWAWGNPSSI
-530 FGLGSLGDGKP
+530 FGLGSLGNGKP
-541 GEDDFNKKSDKPV
+541 GEDDFSEKSGKPV

-560 NVATMYSGQGRSY
+560 NVATMYSGLGRSY

-610 KDVIDI
+610 KDIIDI
-616 AGWYGV
+616 AGWHGV

-630 TVLRWIDSKG
+630 TVLRWVDERHSYDG
-640 TAKPDLPLEPTDIYG
+640 DLPLKPTAISG
-655 LPKIKSM
+655 LPKIKSI
-662 SIGYEG
+662 SIGYAG
-668 RYFLD
+668 FCLLD
-673 EQGNVWTPSTSS
+673 EQGNVWDTYSYSS
-685 GVETT
+685 SSAEPLVE
-690 VTEPVT
+690 PRKMKN
-696 LSALPSIKM
+696 LPAIKS

-714 VGPVAYFIGTDGEL
+714 VGGVAYFIGTNGEL
-728 WAHGANGATC
+728 WAYGSNGATC
-738 GGGNSAALGDGTCT
+738 GAGNNAALGDGTCT
-752 TSDDPVQA
+752 TPDDPVRV
-760 KGISKVRDVTVAWGN
+760 KGVSKVRDVTVAWGS

-804 ESGSVQKIYAAP
+804 ESGSVRKIYAAP

-835 PTGDSGDFIQIQGIE
+835 PSGGSDDFTQIRGIK

>member
-1 MRCECGEPIEPGQK
+1 MRCECGEPIEPRQK

-23 IIDAAVSDEDAS
+23 VTGSSDSDESISSAQATAGNDAV
-35 LVRNTVDQDDA
+35 L
-46 APDDSSGLTDGS
+46 PDDSNALDGS
-58 EAVSDGDT
+58 ANVPGEDT
-66 AVLDDFSLVTDESSN
+66 VVLDDLSSISDESSDE
-81 KADDFETDD
+81 ADG
-90 SSVPSHESG
+90 SSVPSRGSG
-99 KKRTWHKVI
+99 KKRTWHRVI

-117 VLAGFGGFALWGMK
+117 VFAGFAGFALWGMK
-131 NGAAKTSASDKDTVH
+131 NGAAKPSVSGKDTVH
-146 YSDSKASKVHKK
+146 YSDSKASKVHRK

-167 GKPLEQY
+167 GKPLERY
-174 KVNVMDDSGAV
+174 KVNVMDDSGAI
-185 SSHSVTDGEFT
+185 SSHSVTDGQFT

-210 VAKDPSGN
+210 VAKDSSGN

-232 ASDAVHGD
+232 ASDDVHGN

-249 QQDAKTEES
+249 QQNAKTEES
-258 SSCSRQKMYL
+258 SACAKQKMYL
-268 AYYDVISSLQEKYGE
+268 AYYEVIASLQKKYGE
-283 GKVATDSG
+283 GEIRADTED
-291 YDAGYLHGLS
+291 DLGYLHGLS
-301 VVLLADSDGDG
+301 IVLLIDSDGDG
-312 ENDEL
+312 DDDEL
-317 ITVHDNESGKT
+317 ITVHDTESGESKHLIWGYGTEKWMVQTWHYDEKT
-328 DTDLMG
+328 GKVLNEHRGEPSHSNGG
-334 WRYKP
+334 WI
-339 EGWTVQAW
+339 
-347 NYDSEKGKASAWYKG
+347 
-362 KPVST
+362 
-367 QSGWVFLELASN
+367 FLELIMD
-379 KNGEI
+379 KDGHVTLQEGEDHE
-384 TLTDGGMPGSDGDY
+384 LNSDSE
-398 DYTDYLL
+398 YTNYQIF
-405 SPIGPQIS
+405 PIGDQFTSESSENYTRIS
-413 MEGDGEHTL
+413 GE
-422 IQGKETLSKTQETID
+422 ETLSKTQETID

-489 GKASKLTGMPA
+489 EKASKMTGLPV

-518 GSLWAWGNPLSI
+518 GSLWAWGNPASI
-530 FGLGSLGDGKP
+530 FGLGSLGNGKP
-541 GEDDFNKKSDKPV
+541 GEDDFSEKSGKPV

-560 NVATMYSGQGRSY
+560 NVATMYSGLGRSY

-591 GCSESYG
+591 GCSESYS

-610 KDVIDI
+610 KDIIDI

-673 EQGNVWTPSTSS
+673 EQGNVWDTYSYSS
-685 GVETT
+685 GAEPLVE
-690 VTEPVT
+690 PRKMKN
-696 LSALPSIKM
+696 LPAIKT

-714 VGPVAYFIGTDGEL
+714 VGGVAYFIGTNGEL
-728 WAHGANGATC
+728 WAYGSNGATC
-738 GGGNSAALGDGTCT
+738 GDGNSAALGDGTCT
-752 TSDDPVQA
+752 TSDDPVRV
-760 KGISKVRDVTVAWGN
+760 KVVSNVRDVTVAWGN
-775 SWALTDSGDL
+775 SWVLTDSGDL

-804 ESGSVQKIYAAP
+804 ESGSVRKIYAAP
-816 SSYLMMVKKDGSIW
+816 SSYLMMVKKDSSIW

-835 PTGDSGDFIQIQGIE
+835 PSGDSDDFTQIRGIE

>member
-23 IIDAAVSDEDAS
+23 IADGAVPDEGAS
-35 LVRNTVDQDDA
+35 LVRNMVDQA
-46 APDDSSGLTDGS
+46 ETAPDDSS
-58 EAVSDGDT
+58 SD
-66 AVLDDFSLVTDESSN
+66 LS
-81 KADDFETDD
+81 DD

-99 KKRTWHKVI
+99 KKRTWHKAI

-117 VLAGFGGFALWGMK
+117 VLAGFVGLTLWGMK
-131 NGAAKTSASDKDTVH
+131 DGAAKPSASDKDTVH
-146 YSDSKASKVHKK
+146 YSDSKASKVRRK

-167 GKPLEQY
+167 GKPLERY
-174 KVNVMDDSGAV
+174 KVNVMDSSGVV
-185 SSHSVTDGEFT
+185 SSHSVTDGQFT
-196 PDEVGMKP
+196 PDEFGMKP

-218 VYSLPKTDVRPDSE
+218 VYSLPKTDVRPDNETSG
-232 ASDAVHGD
+232 DVHGD
-240 KLDVKPSDS
+240 KLDVKPSDG
-249 QQDAKTEES
+249 QQESKTEES
-258 SSCSRQKMYL
+258 SACSRQKMYL
-268 AYYDVISSLQEKYGE
+268 AYYDVITSLQKKYGE
-283 GKVATDSG
+283 GEVATDSG

-301 VVLLADSDGDG
+301 IVLLADSDGDG
-312 ENDEL
+312 EDDEL
-317 ITVHDNESGKT
+317 ITVHDNDNDETGA
-328 DTDLMG
+328 DVLDD
-334 WRYKP
+334 WRSSP

-347 NYDSEKGKASAWYKG
+347 SYDAETSKASDWYKENPVHSNGGWFFFEQAADENGRVTLPDSEIPGYDEN
-362 KPVST
+362 
-367 QSGWVFLELASN
+367 LE
-379 KNGEI
+379 
-384 TLTDGGMPGSDGDY
+384 
-398 DYTDYLL
+398 YTDYLL
-405 SPIGPQIS
+405 SPIGSQYSFEGKDLNHTQIS
-413 MEGDGEHTL
+413 GE
-422 IQGKETLSKTQETID
+422 ETLSKTQETID
-437 TIKQGMMTDC
+437 TIKQGMMADC
-447 NVSSAKSDD
+447 NVSSAKSND
-456 SSKTVDDMQIAVG
+456 SSKTADDVQIAVG

-489 GKASKLTGMPA
+489 GKASKMTGLPV

-518 GSLWAWGNPLSI
+518 GSLWAWGNPSSI

-541 GEDDFNKKSDKPV
+541 GDDDFSKKSGNPV

-560 NVATMYSGQGRSY
+560 NVATMYSGLGRSY

-610 KDVIDI
+610 KDIIDI

-630 TVLRWIDSKG
+630 TVLRWVDERHSYDG
-640 TAKPDLPLEPTDIYG
+640 DLPLKPTAISG
-655 LPKIKSM
+655 LPKIKSI
-662 SIGYEG
+662 SIGYAG
-668 RYFLD
+668 FCLLD
-673 EQGNVWTPSTSS
+673 EQGNVWDTYSYSS
-685 GVETT
+685 SSAEPLVE
-690 VTEPVT
+690 PRKMKN
-696 LSALPSIKM
+696 LPAIKS

-714 VGPVAYFIGTDGEL
+714 VGGVAYFIGTNGEL
-728 WAHGANGATC
+728 WAYGSNGATC
-738 GGGNSAALGDGTCT
+738 GDGNSAALGDGTCT
-752 TSDDPVQA
+752 TPDDPVRV
-760 KGISKVRDVTVAWGN
+760 KGVSKVRDVTVAWGS

-804 ESGSVQKIYAAP
+804 ESGSVRKIYAAP

-835 PTGDSGDFIQIQGIE
+835 PTGESDDFTQIQGIK

>member
-23 IIDAAVSDEDAS
+23 IADGAVPDEGAS
-35 LVRNTVDQDDA
+35 LVRNMVDLA
-46 APDDSSGLTDGS
+46 ETAPDDSS
-58 EAVSDGDT
+58 SDLSDDSVKVPDDDT
-66 AVLDDFSLVTDESSN
+66 VVLDDLPSVSDESS
-81 KADDFETDD
+81 DETDD

-99 KKRTWHKVI
+99 KKRTWHKAI

-117 VLAGFGGFALWGMK
+117 VLAGFVGLTLWGMK
-131 NGAAKTSASDKDTVH
+131 DGAAKPSASDKDTVH
-146 YSDSKASKVHKK
+146 YSDSKASKVRRK

-167 GKPLEQY
+167 GKPLERY
-174 KVNVMDDSGAV
+174 KVNVMDSSGVV
-185 SSHSVTDGEFT
+185 SSHSVTDGQFT
-196 PDEVGMKP
+196 PDELGMKP

-232 ASDAVHGD
+232 TSGDVHGD
-240 KLDVKPSDS
+240 KLDVKPSDG
-249 QQDAKTEES
+249 QQESKTEES
-258 SSCSRQKMYL
+258 SACSRQKMYL
-268 AYYDVISSLQEKYGE
+268 AYYDVITSLQKKYGE
-283 GKVATDSG
+283 GEVATDSG

-301 VVLLADSDGDG
+301 IVLLADSDGDG
-312 ENDEL
+312 EDDEL
-317 ITVHDNESGKT
+317 ITVHDNDNDETGA
-328 DTDLMG
+328 DVLDD
-334 WRYKP
+334 WRSSP

-347 NYDSEKGKASAWYKG
+347 SYDAETSKASDWYKENPVHSNGGWFFFEQAADENGRVTLPDSEIPGYDEN
-362 KPVST
+362 
-367 QSGWVFLELASN
+367 LE
-379 KNGEI
+379 
-384 TLTDGGMPGSDGDY
+384 
-398 DYTDYLL
+398 YTDYLL
-405 SPIGPQIS
+405 SPIGSQYSFEGKDLNHTQIS
-413 MEGDGEHTL
+413 GE
-422 IQGKETLSKTQETID
+422 ETLSKTQETID
-437 TIKQGMMTDC
+437 TIKQGMMADC
-447 NVSSAKSDD
+447 NVSSAKSND
-456 SSKTVDDMQIAVG
+456 SSKTADDVQIAVG

-489 GKASKLTGMPA
+489 GKASKMTGLPV

-518 GSLWAWGNPLSI
+518 GSLWAWGNPSSI

-541 GEDDFNKKSDKPV
+541 GDDDFSKKSGNPV

-560 NVATMYSGQGRSY
+560 NVATMYSGLGRSY

-591 GCSESYG
+591 GCSESDG

-610 KDVIDI
+610 KDVVDI
-616 AGWYGV
+616 AGWHGV

-630 TVLRWIDSKG
+630 TVLRWVDERHSYDG
-640 TAKPDLPLEPTDIYG
+640 DLPLKPTAISG
-655 LPKIKSM
+655 LPKIKSI
-662 SIGYEG
+662 SIGYAG
-668 RYFLD
+668 FCLLD
-673 EQGNVWTPSTSS
+673 EQGNVWDTYSYSS
-685 GVETT
+685 SSAEPLVE
-690 VTEPVT
+690 PRKMKN
-696 LSALPSIKM
+696 LPAIKS

-714 VGPVAYFIGTDGEL
+714 VGGVAYFIGTNGEL
-728 WAHGANGATC
+728 WAYGSNGATC
-738 GGGNSAALGDGTCT
+738 GAGNNAALGDGTCT
-752 TSDDPVQA
+752 TPDDPVRV
-760 KGISKVRDVTVAWGN
+760 KGVSKVRDVTVAWGS

-804 ESGSVQKIYAAP
+804 ESGSVRKIYAAP

-835 PTGDSGDFIQIQGIE
+835 PTGESDDFTQIRGIK

>member
-23 IIDAAVSDEDAS
+23 IIDAVVSDEDAS
-35 LVRNTVDQDDA
+35 LVQNTVDQDDA
-46 APDDSSGLTDGS
+46 APDDSSGLSDGS
-58 EAVSDGDT
+58 AAVSDGDT
-66 AVLDDFSLVTDESSN
+66 AVSDDFSPVTDESS
-81 KADDFETDD
+81 DETDG
-90 SSVPSHESG
+90 SLVPSHESG
-99 KKRTWHKVI
+99 KKRTRHKVI

-146 YSDSKASKVHKK
+146 YSDSKASKVHKR

-185 SSHSVTDGEFT
+185 SSHSVTDGQFT

-240 KLDVKPSDS
+240 KLNVKPSDS
-249 QQDAKTEES
+249 QQDSKTEES
-258 SSCSRQKMYL
+258 SACSRQKMYL
-268 AYYDVISSLQEKYGE
+268 AYYDVISSLQKKYGE
-283 GKVATDSG
+283 GEVATDSG

-312 ENDEL
+312 EDDEL
-317 ITVHDNESGKT
+317 ITVHDNDNDKT
-328 DTDLMG
+328 GADVLDD
-334 WRYKP
+334 WRSSP

-347 NYDSEKGKASAWYKG
+347 SYNTETGKASDWYKEN
-362 KPVST
+362 PVHSNG
-367 QSGWVFLELASN
+367 GWFFFEQAADENGRVTLPDSEILGYDSNLE
-379 KNGEI
+379 
-384 TLTDGGMPGSDGDY
+384 
-398 DYTDYLL
+398 YTDYLL
-405 SPIGPQIS
+405 SPIGSQFSLGSLGNNHAIIS
-413 MEGDGEHTL
+413 GEDA
-422 IQGKETLSKTQETID
+422 LSKTQETIY
-437 TIKQGMMTDC
+437 TIKQGMMADC
-447 NVSSAKSDD
+447 NVSQAKAND
-456 SSKTVDDMQIAVG
+456 SSKAADDMQIAVG

-489 GKASKLTGMPA
+489 EKALKLTGMPA

-518 GSLWAWGNPLSI
+518 GSLWAWGNPSSI
-530 FGLGSLGDGKP
+530 FGLGSLGNGKP
-541 GEDDFNKKSDKPV
+541 GEDDFSEKSGKPV

-560 NVATMYSGQGRSY
+560 NVATMYSGLGRSY

-610 KDVIDI
+610 KDIIDI
-616 AGWYGV
+616 AGWHGV

-630 TVLRWIDSKG
+630 TVLRWIDSNG

-673 EQGNVWTPSTSS
+673 EQGNVWTPSMSS

-690 VTEPVT
+690 VTEPVG

-752 TSDDPVQA
+752 TSDDPVQV

-804 ESGSVQKIYAAP
+804 ESDSVRKIYAAP

-835 PTGDSGDFIQIQGIE
+835 PTGDSGDFTQIQGIE

>member
-23 IIDAAVSDEDAS
+23 ITDAAVPDEDAS
-35 LVRNTVDQDDA
+35 LVRNIVDQDDA
-46 APDDSSGLTDGS
+46 APDDSSELSDDSAKVPDDDTVVLGDLS
-58 EAVSDGDT
+58 SVS
-66 AVLDDFSLVTDESSN
+66 DESS
-81 KADDFETDD
+81 DETDD

-117 VLAGFGGFALWGMK
+117 VLVGFGGFALWGMK
-131 NGAAKTSASDKDTVH
+131 NSVAKTATSDKDTVH
-146 YSDSKASKVHKK
+146 YSDSKASKIHKK

-174 KVNVMDDSGAV
+174 QVNVMDGSGEI
-185 SSHSVTDGEFT
+185 SSHSVTNGQFT
-196 PDEVGMKP
+196 PAEVGMKP

-218 VYSLPKTDVRPDSE
+218 VYSLPKTNVRPDSDT
-232 ASDAVHGD
+232 SGDVHGD

-258 SSCSRQKMYL
+258 SACAKQKMYL
-268 AYYDVISSLQEKYGE
+268 AYYDVIASLQKKYGE
-283 GKVATDSG
+283 GEIRADSE
-291 YDAGYLHGLS
+291 DDPGYLHGLS
-301 VVLLADSDGDG
+301 IVLLIDSDGDG
-312 ENDEL
+312 DGDEL
-317 ITVHDNESGKT
+317 VTVHDTENDKNIHSVWGYGTEKWAVQT
-328 DTDLMG
+328 
-334 WRYKP
+334 WRY
-339 EGWTVQAW
+339 
-347 NYDSEKGKASAWYKG
+347 DEKTGKALNEHKG
-362 KPVST
+362 EPSH
-367 QSGWVFLELASN
+367 SNGGWIFLELIMD
-379 KNGEI
+379 KNGHV
-384 TLTDGGMPGSDGDY
+384 TLQEGEDHELNSDSE
-398 DYTDYLL
+398 YTNYQIF
-405 SPIGPQIS
+405 PIGDQFTSESSENYTRIS
-413 MEGDGEHTL
+413 GE
-422 IQGKETLSKTQETID
+422 ETLSKTQETID

-456 SSKTVDDMQIAVG
+456 SSKAVDDMQIAVG

-489 GKASKLTGMPA
+489 GKASKMTGLPV

-518 GSLWAWGNPLSI
+518 GSLWAWGNPSSI
-530 FGLGSLGDGKP
+530 DSTGSLGDGKSGSDYGSEGP
-541 GEDDFNKKSDKPV
+541 DKPV
-554 KVHNLK
+554 KVHGLK
-560 NVATMYSGQGRSY
+560 NVVTVHSGIGKSY

-578 GTAWTWGDECSSS
+578 GTAWVWGDDRSLPGGDDSI
-591 GCSESYG
+591 G
-598 EEILE
+598 EAIHE
-603 PKQIDGL
+603 PEQVDGL
-610 KDVIDI
+610 KDVVDF
-616 AGWYGV
+616 AGWYDV

-690 VTEPVT
+690 VTEPVK

-714 VGPVAYFIGTDGEL
+714 VGGVAYFIGTNGEL
-728 WAHGANGATC
+728 WAYGSNGATC
-738 GGGNSAALGDGTCT
+738 GDGNSAALGDGTCT
-752 TSDDPVQA
+752 TPDDPVQV
-760 KGISKVRDVTVAWGN
+760 KGVSKVRDVTVAWGN

-785 YQWGTCNG
+785 YQWGTRNG

-804 ESGSVQKIYAAP
+804 ESGSVRKIYAAP

-830 GKSVS
+830 GMSVS
-835 PTGDSGDFIQIQGIE
+835 PTGKSDDFTQIQGIK

>member
-23 IIDAAVSDEDAS
+23 IADGAVPDEGAS
-35 LVRNTVDQDDA
+35 LVRNMVDQA
-46 APDDSSGLTDGS
+46 ETAPDD
-58 EAVSDGDT
+58 DT
-66 AVLDDFSLVTDESSN
+66 VVLDDLPSVSDESS
-81 KADDFETDD
+81 DETDD

-99 KKRTWHKVI
+99 KKRTWHKAI

-117 VLAGFGGFALWGMK
+117 VLAGFVGFTLWGMK
-131 NGAAKTSASDKDTVH
+131 DGAAKPSASDKDTVH
-146 YSDSKASKVHKK
+146 YSDSKASKVHRK

-167 GKPLEQY
+167 GKPLERY
-174 KVNVMDDSGAV
+174 KVNVMDSSGVV
-185 SSHSVTDGEFT
+185 SSHSVTDGQFT
-196 PDEVGMKP
+196 PDEFGMKP

-218 VYSLPKTDVRPDSE
+218 VYSLPKTDVRPDDETSG
-232 ASDAVHGD
+232 DVHGD
-240 KLDVKPSDS
+240 KLDVKPSDGRQES
-249 QQDAKTEES
+249 KTEES
-258 SSCSRQKMYL
+258 SACSRQKMYL
-268 AYYDVISSLQEKYGE
+268 AYYDVITSLQKKYGE
-283 GKVATDSG
+283 GEVATDSG

-301 VVLLADSDGDG
+301 IVLLADSDGDG
-312 ENDEL
+312 EDDEL

-328 DTDLMG
+328 DEDLMG

-347 NYDSEKGKASAWYKG
+347 NYDSEKGMASDWYKG
-362 KPVST
+362 KPVYT

-384 TLTDGGMPGSDGDY
+384 TLTDDGMPGSDGNQ

-422 IQGKETLSKTQETID
+422 IQGKETLSTTQETID
-437 TIKQGMMTDC
+437 AIEQGMMADC
-447 NVSSAKSDD
+447 NVSSAKAND
-456 SSKTVDDMQIAVG
+456 SSKAVDDMQIAVG
-469 GSYAKGYVLRDGVVW
+469 GNYAKGYVLRDGTVW

-489 GKASKLTGMPA
+489 GKASKMTGLPV

-518 GSLWAWGNPLSI
+518 GSLWAWGNPASI

-541 GEDDFNKKSDKPV
+541 GDDDFSEKSGNPV

-560 NVATMYSGQGRSY
+560 NVATMYSGLGRSY

-610 KDVIDI
+610 KDIIDI

-662 SIGYEG
+662 SIGYGG

-690 VTEPVT
+690 VTEPVK
-696 LSALPSIKM
+696 LSALPSINM

-714 VGPVAYFIGTDGEL
+714 VGGVAYFIGTNGEL
-728 WAHGANGATC
+728 WAYGSNGATC
-738 GGGNSAALGDGTCT
+738 GDGNSAALGDGTCT
-752 TSDDPVQA
+752 TPDDPVRV
-760 KGISKVRDVTVAWGN
+760 KGVSKVRDVTVAWGS

-804 ESGSVQKIYAAP
+804 ESGSVRKIYAAP

-835 PTGDSGDFIQIQGIE
+835 PTGESDDFTQIQGIK

>member
-23 IIDAAVSDEDAS
+23 IIDAAVSDEDVS

-46 APDDSSGLTDGS
+46 APDDSSVLSDGS
-58 EAVSDGDT
+58 AAVSDGDT

-240 KLDVKPSDS
+240 KLDVKPPDS

-258 SSCSRQKMYL
+258 SSCAKQKMYL
-268 AYYDVISSLQEKYGE
+268 AYYDVIASLQKKYGE
-283 GKVATDSG
+283 GEIRADTED
-291 YDAGYLHGLS
+291 DPGYLHGLS
-301 VVLLADSDGDG
+301 IVLLIDSDGDG
-312 ENDEL
+312 NDDEL
-317 ITVHDNESGKT
+317 IAVHDTESGESKHSIWGYGT
-328 DTDLMG
+328 E
-334 WRYKP
+334 K
-339 EGWTVQAW
+339 WTVQTW
-347 NYDSEKGKASAWYKG
+347 HYDEKTGKALNEHKG
-362 KPVST
+362 EPSH
-367 QSGWVFLELASN
+367 SNGGWIFLELIMD
-379 KNGEI
+379 KDGHVTLQEGENYE
-384 TLTDGGMPGSDGDY
+384 LNSDSE
-398 DYTDYLL
+398 YTNYQIF
-405 SPIGPQIS
+405 PIGDQFTSESNEKYTRIS
-413 MEGDGEHTL
+413 GE
-422 IQGKETLSKTQETID
+422 ETLSKTQETID
-437 TIKQGMMTDC
+437 TIKQGMMIDC

-489 GKASKLTGMPA
+489 EKASKMTGLPV

-518 GSLWAWGNPLSI
+518 GSLWAWGNPASI
-530 FGLGSLGDGKP
+530 FGLGSLGNGKP
-541 GEDDFNKKSDKPV
+541 GEDDFSEKSGKPV

-560 NVATMYSGQGRSY
+560 NVATMYSGLGRSY

-610 KDVIDI
+610 KDIIDI

-673 EQGNVWTPSTSS
+673 EQGNVWTPSASS

-690 VTEPVT
+690 VTEPVK

-714 VGPVAYFIGTDGEL
+714 VGGVAYFISTNGEL
-728 WAHGANGATC
+728 WAYGSNGATC
-738 GGGNSAALGDGTCT
+738 GDGNSAALGDGTCT
-752 TSDDPVQA
+752 TPDDPVQV
-760 KGISKVRDVTVAWGN
+760 KGVSKVRDVTVAWGN

-804 ESGSVQKIYAAP
+804 ESDSVRKIYAAP
-816 SSYLMMVKKDGSIW
+816 LPYLMMVKKDGSIW

-835 PTGDSGDFIQIQGIE
+835 PTGESDDFTQIQGIK

>member
-23 IIDAAVSDEDAS
+23 IIDAAVSDEDVS

-46 APDDSSGLTDGS
+46 APDDSSVLSDGS
-58 EAVSDGDT
+58 AAVSDGDT

-258 SSCSRQKMYL
+258 SSCAKQKMYL
-268 AYYDVISSLQEKYGE
+268 AYYDVIASLQKKYGE
-283 GKVATDSG
+283 GEIRADTED
-291 YDAGYLHGLS
+291 DPGYLHGLS
-301 VVLLADSDGDG
+301 IVLLIDSDGDG
-312 ENDEL
+312 NDDEL
-317 ITVHDNESGKT
+317 ITVHDTESGESKHSIWGYGT
-328 DTDLMG
+328 E
-334 WRYKP
+334 K
-339 EGWTVQAW
+339 WTVQTW
-347 NYDSEKGKASAWYKG
+347 HYDEKTGKALNEHKG
-362 KPVST
+362 EPSH
-367 QSGWVFLELASN
+367 SNGGWIFLELIMD
-379 KNGEI
+379 KDGHVTLQEGENYE
-384 TLTDGGMPGSDGDY
+384 LNSDSE
-398 DYTDYLL
+398 YTNYQIF
-405 SPIGPQIS
+405 PIGDQFTSESNEKYTRIS
-413 MEGDGEHTL
+413 GE
-422 IQGKETLSKTQETID
+422 ETLSKTQETID
-437 TIKQGMMTDC
+437 TIKQGMMIDC

-489 GKASKLTGMPA
+489 EKASKMTGLPV

-518 GSLWAWGNPLSI
+518 GSLWAWGNPASI
-530 FGLGSLGDGKP
+530 FGLGSLGNGKP
-541 GEDDFNKKSDKPV
+541 GEDDFSEKSGKPV

-560 NVATMYSGQGRSY
+560 NVATMYSGLGRSY

-610 KDVIDI
+610 KDIIDI

-673 EQGNVWTPSTSS
+673 EQGNVWTPSASS

-690 VTEPVT
+690 VTEPVK
-696 LSALPSIKM
+696 LSVLPSIKM

-714 VGPVAYFIGTDGEL
+714 VGGVAYFISTNGEL
-728 WAHGANGATC
+728 WAYGSNGATC
-738 GGGNSAALGDGTCT
+738 GDGNSAALGDGTCT
-752 TSDDPVQA
+752 TPDDPVQV
-760 KGISKVRDVTVAWGN
+760 KGVSKVRDVTVAWGN

-804 ESGSVQKIYAAP
+804 ESDSVRKIYAAP
-816 SSYLMMVKKDGSIW
+816 LPYLMMVKKDGSIW

-835 PTGDSGDFIQIQGIE
+835 PTGESDDFTQIQGIK